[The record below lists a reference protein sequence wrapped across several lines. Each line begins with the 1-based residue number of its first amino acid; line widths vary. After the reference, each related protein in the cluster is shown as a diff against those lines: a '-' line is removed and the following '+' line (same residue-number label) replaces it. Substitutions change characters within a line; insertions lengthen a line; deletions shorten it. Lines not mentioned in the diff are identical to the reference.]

1 MGLDPLSP
9 IAPAR
14 LRALLLPV
22 GKIKRSRFLSFA
34 ARLQAENVV
43 RLGDISPDSRP
54 NRNMFSPLAFPTGM
68 IIYDLSISV
77 PPTSHLELFPFE
89 VFREPLVV
97 IGIADGTELPGPSEI
112 SNGAPVIPPQ
122 ESGTLKPPTPHGL
135 EGLLE
140 ELKLVKEHN
149 PRAQVHQLLVFD
161 YHGLDKLVSGPEE
174 VTWVPRP
181 EASKATTIK
190 TVLCDI
196 TSLLLGELDEF
207 AKIMQ
212 SIPSIESPRASSW
225 GPRRNPELRPRP
237 VDKLLHRVTM
247 PAQLPS
253 TPNGAPDGHPASGRS
268 SPASADHDSP
278 TTFDEITRSI
288 QLANRASSLGKP
300 SSASSSKEHSRDRM
314 SVQGLSATDRT
325 KNRIKGRFGVVVG
338 TLFLQAGRWPDALKE
353 LVEAASMARASSDYV
368 WHGKALESI
377 LLCLL
382 MFGWAGMDFQIPP
395 ICYPV
400 ADKSSSKASYYTASA
415 PGIDTTTLGQAG
427 PGNRIVSLQN
437 LANLLPDLSNNIL
450 NLYNRAANITDEP
463 LPQLVYSETVIRLA
477 RLQTA
482 VRIRDGTLDDNALQ
496 HVVMNEPLVPV
507 HNPERPVGATLLR
520 KTDISNFLL
529 RALPLSPG
537 SELPATDSVPILV
550 GIASVLGTLDL
561 PRKKAFI
568 LRELL
573 SVMVPSLVQARKIGA
588 AEIGIH
594 PAAGLS
600 SLSDAA
606 FDINALD
613 MGPGNME
620 STVRTLL
627 ASIGETYGV
636 QPSAS
641 HEFERHRRLSAMSNL
656 EGNTEYDSVA
666 AIVERSFRHVA
677 LNGYGD
683 LDLKIDVLKA
693 SINFCEA
700 LPDFEG
706 VLRFTVELLQTIRGD
721 LMLPEYDRL
730 TPSLSPEE
738 QIRLLNNIKRTVGA
752 ARKLGAPNLEAE
764 YWDDFLIRGVE
775 LLELPHFKRPIRR
788 TKKDWNAA
796 TASSDRSKKDPFL
809 YSPFSKPSSKAS
821 EPLLI
826 AGEPASFKVTLQNPY
841 EFDVEIESLRLDGEG
856 VPLDA
861 VAQGIWLPPLSIQ
874 EVILSGV
881 AHDEGTLNVTG
892 CIVKVQH
899 CRQRK
904 FPIFSKLW
912 KPEPET
918 KFKRTGLSAK
928 KPVCERPFSWSSTTS
943 IGGKL
948 LSKKGPETSSC
959 PITVIKK
966 QPTVLVQSVSLSQSA
981 IMVLEGE
988 TRSFEV
994 TLQNTSSCPAD
1005 FVLFTFQDS
1014 TTRQLQ
1020 SALSNRDLLPAEIY
1034 ELELQLLTKHPL
1046 RWRRKSADASDL
1058 SIPPGQSAT
1067 FTVEVFGKP
1076 GLQDAIVQIDYCHVG
1091 TSSSDLPEVFYTRQ
1105 MLLPITITVNASIEV
1120 ARCDI
1125 LPLSGDLAW
1134 SNIGDH
1140 KYDTD
1145 GDPSGTANGPLVST
1159 SKKSDEQ
1166 FPSLFSRLGLSEK
1179 ASEHCLLLL
1188 DLRNAWPEPI
1198 SVSLYSSEEP
1208 DRVPTDSNGDQAVV
1222 TGNLQPGQTSRFVL
1236 VIPRIFLDDP
1246 HASIPVLDTGLKR
1259 QFVVSANK
1267 LSFEAEAASRE
1278 AFWYREDLLKR
1289 IFGLWREENSGRQ
1302 GEIEFRNIRLSPRMV
1317 DAMRMEDVDISF
1329 SLSPINVGS
1338 GDGEQGGQANAIVRV
1353 GHAKYAVRTD
1363 DFLTLSVKVH
1373 NRSSR
1378 PIHPLLRVQP
1388 GLRNQPNAVALDL
1401 SRRMAWTGML
1411 QRVLPIVKGGE
1422 TAEATLSVTI
1432 LTRGEYEFGASVE
1445 EVRVLKPLP
1454 RSAKSDQDGQT
1465 RRATFSEREDIIED
1479 TFGVGVTK
1487 TRRIWHARETCV
1499 LSAHD

>member
-1 MGLDPLSP
+1 MGIDPLSP
-9 IAPAR
+9 IAPVR

-22 GKIKRSRFLSFA
+22 GNIKRSRFLSFA
-34 ARLQAENVV
+34 ERLQAENVV

-54 NRNMFSPLAFPTGM
+54 NRS
-68 IIYDLSISV
+68 
-77 PPTSHLELFPFE
+77 
-89 VFREPLVV
+89 
-97 IGIADGTELPGPSEI
+97 IADGTELPPSDA
-112 SNGAPVIPPQ
+112 SNGAAVTSQ
-122 ESGTLKPPTPHGL
+122 ESGALKPPAPHGL

-161 YHGLDKLVSGPEE
+161 YHGLDKLVSGPED

-237 VDKLLHRVTM
+237 VDKLLHRMTM
-247 PAQLPS
+247 PAQLPP
-253 TPNGAPDGHPASGRS
+253 TPNGAPDGHAASGRS

-300 SSASSSKEHSRDRM
+300 GSASSSKEHSRDRM

-400 ADKSSSKASYYTASA
+400 ADKSSSKSSYYTASA
-415 PGIDTTTLGQAG
+415 PGIDTSTLGQAG
-427 PGNRIVSLQN
+427 PGNRIISLQN

-482 VRIRDGTLDDNALQ
+482 VRLRDGTLDDNALQ
-496 HVVMNEPLVPV
+496 HVVMNEPVVPV

-520 KTDISNFLL
+520 KTDIANFLL

-620 STVRTLL
+620 STVRSLL
-627 ASIGETYGV
+627 ALVGETYGV

-641 HEFERHRRLSAMSNL
+641 HEFERNRRLSTTSNL
-656 EGNTEYDSVA
+656 EGGAEYDSVA

-683 LDLKIDVLKA
+683 HDLKIDVLRA

-700 LPDFEG
+700 LPDFDG

-730 TPSLSPEE
+730 PPSLPPEE

-764 YWDDFLIRGVE
+764 YWDDFLVRGVE
-775 LLELPHFKRPIRR
+775 LLELPHFKRPVRR
-788 TKKDWNAA
+788 TKKDWNAVA
-796 TASSDRSKKDPFL
+796 ASSDGSKKDPFL

-841 EFDVEIESLRLDGEG
+841 DFDVEIESLRLDGEG

-881 AHDEGTLNVTG
+881 AHDEGALNVTG

-928 KPVCERPFSWSSTTS
+928 KPICERPFSWSSTTS

-966 QPTVLVQSVSLSQSA
+966 QPSVVVQSVSLSQSA

-994 TLQNTSSCPAD
+994 TLHNTSSCPAD

-1020 SALSNRDLLPAEIY
+1020 SALSNRDLLPVEIY

-1046 RWRRKSADASDL
+1046 RWRRKSGDASDL

-1091 TSSSDLPEVFYTRQ
+1091 TSPPDLPEVFYTRQ

-1125 LPLSGDLAW
+1125 LPLSGDIAW
-1134 SNIGDH
+1134 SNVGDH
-1140 KYDTD
+1140 RPDAD
-1145 GDPSGTANGPLVST
+1145 GNPSEMTNGPLLST
-1159 SKKSDEQ
+1159 SKKSDKQ
-1166 FPSLFSRLGLSEK
+1166 FPSLFSRLGLSKK

-1188 DLRNAWPEPI
+1188 DLRNAWPDPI
-1198 SVSLYSSEEP
+1198 SVSLYSSEDP
-1208 DRVPTDSNGDQAVV
+1208 DLLPTDGNTDKAVV

-1236 VIPRIFLDDP
+1236 VVPRIFLDDP

-1278 AFWYREDLLKR
+1278 AFWYREELLKR
-1289 IFGLWREENSGRQ
+1289 IFGSWSEETSGKQ
-1302 GEIEFRNIRLSPRMV
+1302 GEIEFRNLRLSPRMV
-1317 DAMRMEDVDISF
+1317 DAMRMEDVDIAF
-1329 SLSPINVGS
+1329 SLSPVDVS
-1338 GDGEQGGQANAIVRV
+1338 GADDEQDHQTKSIIRI
-1353 GHAKYAVRTD
+1353 GHAKYTVRTD

-1378 PIHPLLRVQP
+1378 PIHPLLRLQP
-1388 GLRNQPNAVALDL
+1388 GLRNQPNTVALDL

-1411 QRVLPIVKGGE
+1411 QRVLPILKGGE
-1422 TAEATLSVTI
+1422 TAEATLGVTV
-1432 LTRGEYEFGASVE
+1432 LTKGEYEFGASVE
-1445 EVRVLKPLP
+1445 EVRVLK
-1454 RSAKSDQDGQT
+1454 SSSQSIKSDQDGQT
-1465 RRATFSEREDIIED
+1465 RRATFSERDDIIED
-1479 TFGVGVTK
+1479 TFGVGVAK
-1487 TRRIWHARETCV
+1487 TRRIWHARETCI